1 MQLYKQ
7 YVAKNI
13 KTILVNSGG
22 YTKEKRKPLEELMWK
37 YIKLENP
44 IELKANCAAF
54 IYQLN
59 QLEALKVKEYQ
70 GLKEAYFNRVYT
82 RRYRNTSANTLQ

>member
-1 MQLYKQ
+1 M
-7 YVAKNI
+7 
-13 KTILVNSGG
+13 LVNSGG
-22 YTKEKRKPLEELMWK
+22 YTKEKRKPLEELIQK

-44 IELKANCAAF
+44 IKLKANRAIF

-70 GLKEAYFNRVYT
+70 GLKEAYFNRAYT
-82 RRYRNTSANTLQ
+82 CRYHNLSANTLQ

>member
-22 YTKEKRKPLEELMWK
+22 YIKEKRKPLKELIWK
-37 YIKLENP
+37 YIKLENL
-44 IELKANCAAF
+44 IKLKANCTVF
-54 IYQLN
+54 IY
-59 QLEALKVKEYQ
+59 
-70 GLKEAYFNRVYT
+70 
-82 RRYRNTSANTLQ
+82 